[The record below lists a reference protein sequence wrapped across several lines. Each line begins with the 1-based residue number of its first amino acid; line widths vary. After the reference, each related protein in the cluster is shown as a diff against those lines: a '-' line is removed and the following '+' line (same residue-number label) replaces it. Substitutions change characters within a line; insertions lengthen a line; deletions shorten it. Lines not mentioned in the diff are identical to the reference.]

1 MTNLERM
8 QHLVLDEAHLLLD
21 KYGKQIRTLMSSYS
35 NLLRINDSLP
45 VAQIVAHS
53 VSWKKRRVSEL
64 VLSLYEK
71 LI

>member
-53 VSWKKRRVSEL
+53 VS
-64 VLSLYEK
+64 
-71 LI
+71 